1 MLSRDVLVDLVSEI
15 PWNFVERSEGKQIHH
30 LCVLGSDYGHVKLFF
45 VHDYYLQRI
54 SNFLYRLQFADTRQ
68 MDRMTLPTFPVRNV

>member
-30 LCVLGSDYGHVKLFF
+30 LRVLVSDYGHVF
-45 VHDYYLQRI
+45 VHDYNLQRI